1 MAANLAALRSQ
12 VELALA
18 GRVAAP
24 FTYRDRKVVAT
35 VSSGIPEIDSL
46 TGGLPR
52 GALTEIFGPSCSGRT
67 SLLLSALS
75 ARTAQEEACALID
88 GADAFDPHS
97 AEAAGVELRKL
108 LWVRC
113 RNIEQSLRATDLLLQ
128 GGGFGFIAVDLSDIA
143 PRLVRHVPLESWFRF
158 RRAVEDTPT
167 VLVLLEQE
175 SNAKTC
181 ASLGLRM
188 EAEGASWAGAVPVD
202 AQVLA
207 DSKGGHGMPC
217 PYESKFRPRSRGISQ
232 NLPAGHR
239 RYPEPDT
246 EFVRH
251 SLGRLLEGL
260 RARGEVSRSRGRMVG
275 EGIFSARTDWDR
287 FSRLRRIEV
296 KSEVKVRLNQSQS
309 QSNVK
314 RITQRAPSNCE
325 DTG

>member
-1 MAANLAALRSQ
+1 MAANFAALRSQ

-24 FTYRDRKVVAT
+24 FAYRDGKTVTT
-35 VSSGIPEIDSL
+35 VSTGIPEIDSL

-52 GALTEIFGPSCSGRT
+52 GALTEIFGPACSGRT

-113 RNIEQSLRATDLLLQ
+113 RNIEQSLRATDLVLQ
-128 GGGFGFIAVDLSDIA
+128 GGGFGFIAVDLSDIS

-158 RRAVEDTPT
+158 RRAVQDTPT

-188 EAEGASWAGAVPVD
+188 EAEGVSWDGTQAECVG
-202 AQVLA
+202 
-207 DSKGGHGMPC
+207 
-217 PYESKFRPRSRGISQ
+217 
-232 NLPAGHR
+232 
-239 RYPEPDT
+239 
-246 EFVRH
+246 H
-251 SLGRLLEGL
+251 SLGWLLEGL
-260 RARGEVSRSRGRMVG
+260 RARGEVSRSRGRMVEERIFSTRMDWDYFSWVRGVKSKSKDLTQRTQSKGGGHG
-275 EGIFSARTDWDR
+275 EG
-287 FSRLRRIEV
+287 
-296 KSEVKVRLNQSQS
+296 
-309 QSNVK
+309 
-314 RITQRAPSNCE
+314 
-325 DTG
+325 

>member
-24 FTYRDRKVVAT
+24 FTYRDRKIVTT
-35 VSSGIPEIDSL
+35 VSTGIPEIDSL

-75 ARTAQEEACALID
+75 ARTAQEEVCALID

-128 GGGFGFIAVDLSDIA
+128 GGGFGFIAVDLSDIS

-188 EAEGASWAGAVPVD
+188 GVEGICWTN
-202 AQVLA
+202 A
-207 DSKGGHGMPC
+207 DT
-217 PYESKFRPRSRGISQ
+217 
-232 NLPAGHR
+232 
-239 RYPEPDT
+239 D
-246 EFVRH
+246 FVGH
-251 SLGRLLEGL
+251 SLGWLLGGL
-260 RARGEVSRSRGRMVG
+260 SARGEVSRARGQGVG
-275 EGIFSARTDWDR
+275 AGIFRAWTDWDY
-287 FSRLRRIEV
+287 FSWLRRER
-296 KSEVKVRLNQSQS
+296 KQSQS
-309 QSNVK
+309 QK
-314 RITQRAPSNCE
+314 I
-325 DTG
+325 